1 VKFFLRR
8 AIFYVVTAFF
18 AVTLNFFLPRMMPGD
33 PVQAMLVRFQ
43 GQMSA
48 DAVDSLY
55 VLFGLDSD
63 TPLWQQYFQY
73 WNQLFHGDLGLSFYQ
88 FPTPVIDIIK
98 QCLPWT
104 LLLVGVA
111 TIIAFLLGTVV
122 GTFLGWRRGTLADAI
137 IPLTT
142 FFSALPYFW
151 VALLLIALFG
161 VKLDWL
167 PFFGSYEPGLVPG
180 WNAAFIGSVA
190 THAVLPA
197 TTIVVSSIA
206 GWILGMRNMMVTV
219 SSEDYVTVAHAKGLR
234 ATTVMGGYAARNAIL
249 PQVSGFALSLG
260 FVVGGTLVMEQVFSY
275 QGIGFMLFRAVG
287 AHDYPLM
294 QGIFL
299 VITLAVLVANIVADI
314 VYAVL
319 DPRVRKEG

>member
-1 VKFFLRR
+1 MRFFLRR
-8 AIFYVVTAFF
+8 AVFYLVTAFF
-18 AVTLNFFLPRMMPGD
+18 AVSLNFFLPRLMPGD

-48 DAVDSLY
+48 DAINSLR
-55 VLFGLDSD
+55 VLFGLDNAA
-63 TPLWQQYFQY
+63 PLWRQYLQY
-73 WNQLFHGDLGLSFYQ
+73 WGQLFRGDLGLSFYQ
-88 FPTPVIDIIK
+88 FPTPVLDVIR

-104 LLLVGVA
+104 LLLVGAA
-111 TIIAFLLGTVV
+111 TVIAFLTGTAL
-122 GTFLGWRRGTLADAI
+122 GTFLGWRRGTIADTI

-161 VKLDWL
+161 VKLQWL
-167 PFFGSYEPGLVPG
+167 PFFGSYEPGLLPG
-180 WNAAFIGSVA
+180 WNGAFVGSVLK
-190 THAVLPA
+190 HAILPA
-197 TTIVVSSIA
+197 VTIVLASVA
-206 GWILGMRNMMVTV
+206 GWILGMRNMMMTV

-234 ATTVMGGYAARNAIL
+234 DVTVMGGYAARNAIL
-249 PQVSGFALSLG
+249 PQISGFALSLG

-275 QGIGFMLFRAVG
+275 QGIGFMLFRALG

-299 VITLAVLVANIVADI
+299 VITLSVLVANIIAD
-314 VYAVL
+314 VFYAVL
-319 DPRVRKEG
+319 DPRIRKEG